1 MKSCSQPAC
10 EQVSDAQNRQEGDKS
25 IRFEIPSIKNQD
37 EGRRKKDKK
46 QDRASCPTELKPR
59 LCLPWILSEPPP
71 HSFPPPRQ
79 PLPPL
84 ENWSLKKAPLP
95 IFAQ

>member
-37 EGRRKKDKK
+37 EGRRKKQIKSKTGLPATLNSNPDSAL
-46 QDRASCPTELKPR
+46 DFIRATPAL
-59 LCLPWILSEPPP
+59 LPPNP
-71 HSFPPPRQ
+71 Q

-84 ENWSLKKAPLP
+84 ENWGPKNAPLP
-95 IFAQ
+95 LFAQ